1 MMSLMELISLL
12 DFLLIFLFTIVSLV
26 LTMWADCLLLEADE
40 VENKGR
46 ERGEIDRKGK
56 GDLEKVNILK
66 KIHKY
71 IKVLDV
77 FLDRCLMSRREGG
90 K

>member
-12 DFLLIFLFTIVSLV
+12 DFLLIFLFTIVSPV

-46 ERGEIDRKGK
+46 ERGERLTGREREIWRK
-56 GDLEKVNILK
+56 
-66 KIHKY
+66 
-71 IKVLDV
+71 
-77 FLDRCLMSRREGG
+77 
-90 K
+90 